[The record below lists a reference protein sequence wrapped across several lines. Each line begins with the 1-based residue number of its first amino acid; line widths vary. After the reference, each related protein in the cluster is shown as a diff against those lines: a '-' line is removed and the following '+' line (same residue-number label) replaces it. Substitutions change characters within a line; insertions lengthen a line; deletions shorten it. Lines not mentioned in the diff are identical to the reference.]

1 MVEAIEALT
10 PATAQVHDGC
20 CTTSSRDASS
30 TVLRGCV
37 YAHVAHGSAAAVPRC
52 RWLEG
57 LQEALQAALQE
68 ARQYLPLPLP
78 LQPQSLQLS
87 CPPRGLGSQWVHHLL
102 LLLLPPP
109 LPTVRPRT
117 LRSRCGLTARRRV
130 WMGTASLCT
139 WRGSSS

>member
-78 LQPQSLQLS
+78 LQSQSLQLA
-87 CPPRGLGSQWVHHLL
+87 CPPRGLGSQRVD

-117 LRSRCGLTARRRV
+117 LRSRCGSTARRRV
-130 WMGTASLCT
+130 WKGPASPCT
-139 WRGSSS
+139 

>member
-10 PATAQVHDGC
+10 PAAGQVNDGC

-37 YAHVAHGSAAAVPRC
+37 YAHVAHGCAAAVPRC

-78 LQPQSLQLS
+78 LQPQSLQLA
-87 CPPRGLGSQWVHHLL
+87 CPPRGLGSQRVD

-117 LRSRCGLTARRRV
+117 LRSRCGSTARRRV
-130 WMGTASLCT
+130 CEGAGLPFT
-139 WRGSSS
+139 WRGSS

>member
-10 PATAQVHDGC
+10 PAAGQVHDCC

-78 LQPQSLQLS
+78 LQSQSLQLA
-87 CPPRGLGSQWVHHLL
+87 CPPRGLGSQRVDLL
-102 LLLLPPP
+102 MLLPP
-109 LPTVRPRT
+109 LPTVCPRT
-117 LRSRCGLTARRRV
+117 LRSRCGSTARRRV
-130 WMGTASLCT
+130 CEGAGLPCT
-139 WRGSSS
+139 

>member
-37 YAHVAHGSAAAVPRC
+37 FAHVAHGCAAAVPRC

-78 LQPQSLQLS
+78 LQSQSLQLA
-87 CPPRGLGSQWVHHLL
+87 CPPRGLGSQRVDFL

-109 LPTVRPRT
+109 LPTVHPRT
-117 LRSRCGLTARRRV
+117 LRSRCGSTARWRV
-130 WMGTASLCT
+130 CLGGVLPCT
-139 WRGSSS
+139 WPGSS

>member
-10 PATAQVHDGC
+10 PAAGQVHDGC

-37 YAHVAHGSAAAVPRC
+37 YAHVAHGCAAAVPRC

-68 ARQYLPLPLP
+68 ARQYLPVPLP
-78 LQPQSLQLS
+78 LQSQTLQLA
-87 CPPRGLGSQWVHHLL
+87 CPPRGLGSQRVDL
-102 LLLLPPP
+102 LLLLPP
-109 LPTVRPRT
+109 LPTVCPRT
-117 LRSRCGLTARRRV
+117 LRSRCGSTARRRV
-130 WMGTASLCT
+130 WKGMASLYT